1 MKSPAPA
8 CLILAKSCK
17 SYLNSY
23 INSYIDILEKASI
36 HHIVMF
42 LKYRIPICNS
52 EVPDTAG
59 RKTNIRRSNNE
70 LESVFRFTQM

>member
-36 HHIVMF
+36 HHIVV
-42 LKYRIPICNS
+42 L
-52 EVPDTAG
+52 
-59 RKTNIRRSNNE
+59 
-70 LESVFRFTQM
+70 L